1 MRLSQKSIIP
11 PEDLGSR
18 ILHVVTW
25 RLLERI
31 RPKLEATEKHTGR
44 QFNSTSKMEERK
56 ENDRKKGLE
65 SMSRGDKARRDFGM
79 LSELKC
85 DLTGHT
91 MSCRIFRSAPTS
103 MGPGTSLCGDNAV

>member
-1 MRLSQKSIIP
+1 MRLSQKSIIT

-31 RPKLEATEKHTGR
+31 RPNLEATEKHTGR

-56 ENDRKKGLE
+56 ENTRK
-65 SMSRGDKARRDFGM
+65 MDSRA
-79 LSELKC
+79 
-85 DLTGHT
+85 
-91 MSCRIFRSAPTS
+91 CRVVIRQEEISA
-103 MGPGTSLCGDNAV
+103 CCQN